1 MSRHFAGVHFEATMF
16 DIQQHLSASTPAP
29 GDLEILQRFLNLHEH
44 AADGATLDPP
54 LDMVRTFLVERGLL
68 TPEQRFTEA
77 DRETYMELRRA
88 LRTLIEADD
97 GEPLAPGD
105 AEVIDR
111 LGVEAGLH
119 PHFHAEHAPTL
130 EPRGHGVAAAFGRI
144 VAIAFV
150 ASFDGSFEHLKLC
163 ASEDC
168 RAVFYDR
175 SKNHSG
181 RWCSMETCGNRAKV
195 RAWRERRRV
204 TS

>member
-1 MSRHFAGVHFEATMF
+1 MF
-16 DIQQHLSASTPAP
+16 DINQHLSASPPAP
-29 GDLEILQRFLNLHEH
+29 GDLEMLQRFLNLHDH
-44 AADGATLDPP
+44 AQDGETLEPP
-54 LDMVRTFLVERGLL
+54 LEMVRAFLIERGLL
-68 TPEQRFTEA
+68 APEQRFTEA
-77 DRETYMELRRA
+77 DRETYLELRRA
-88 LRTLIEADD
+88 LRALIEADD
-97 GEPLAPGD
+97 GEPLAPTD

-111 LGVEAGLH
+111 LGADAGLH
-119 PHFHAEHAPTL
+119 PHFHAEHRPTL
-130 EPRGHGVAAAFGRI
+130 EPRGVGVAAALGRI

-195 RAWRERRRV
+195 RAWRERQRA

>member
-1 MSRHFAGVHFEATMF
+1 MF
-16 DIQQHLSASTPAP
+16 DINQHLSASPPAP
-29 GDLEILQRFLNLHEH
+29 GDLEILQRFLNLHDH
-44 AADGATLDPP
+44 APDGETLEPP
-54 LDMVRTFLVERGLL
+54 LEMVRAFLVERGLL
-68 TPEQRFTEA
+68 APEQRFTEA
-77 DRETYMELRRA
+77 DRETYLELRRA
-88 LRTLIEADD
+88 LRALIEADD
-97 GEPLAPGD
+97 GEALAPTD

-111 LGVEAGLH
+111 LGADAGLH
-119 PHFHAEHAPTL
+119 PHFHAEHRPTL
-130 EPRGHGVAAAFGRI
+130 EPRGAGVAAALGRI

-195 RAWRERRRV
+195 RAWRERQRA